1 MIDEI
6 DTKILMILQNNARM
20 SNAEIARK
28 IGMAPSAV
36 FERIKNL
43 EKKEIIRGYE
53 AKIDPIKLGL
63 NLVVFVFLTADE
75 AVFSTDTGKQ
85 IQSIPE
91 VQEVHLIA
99 GEDCYLVKVRAKDT
113 EDLTRILRN
122 SLGKIKSIKSSR
134 TTLVLSTIKETS
146 ALPITSEIKKSSNK

>member
-6 DTKILMILQNNARM
+6 DRKILMILQKNARM

-43 EKKEIIRGYE
+43 EKKEVIKGYE
-53 AKIDPIKLGL
+53 VKIDPVKVGL

-85 IQSIPE
+85 IENIPE
-91 VQEVHLIA
+91 VQEVHLVA

-134 TTLVLSTIKETS
+134 TTLVLSTVKETS
-146 ALPITSEIKKSSNK
+146 MLPISSETKSTKK

>member
-6 DTKILMILQNNARM
+6 DKKILMYLQINARM

-28 IGMAPSAV
+28 INMAPSAV

-43 EKKEIIRGYE
+43 EKKQIIKGYE
-53 AKIDPIKLGL
+53 VKIDPVKLGL
-63 NLVVFVFLTADE
+63 NLVVFVFLTANE
-75 AVFSTDTGKQ
+75 AVFSTDTGRL
-85 IQSIPE
+85 IEAIPE

-134 TTLVLSTIKETS
+134 TTLVLSTVKES
-146 ALPITSEIKKSSNK
+146 SLLPIPSEIKSSSKK